1 MTLSQ
6 TQATVGALAD
16 NDPTET
22 VVVSLQPP
30 PKPPHHDGGGSGRI
44 SQTTEHLL
52 IAAGSIGRFDVFS
65 NTLWLLTTTRCYN
78 HHRDDCAGFLHN
90 AQARTFLL
98 RRCQTRQEPSHAPR
112 RGLWQVRLGQQEGP

>member
-30 PKPPHHDGGGSGRI
+30 PKPNHHDGGGGGGGNGRI

-52 IAAGSIGRFDVFS
+52 IAAGSIG
-65 NTLWLLTTTRCYN
+65 
-78 HHRDDCAGFLHN
+78 
-90 AQARTFLL
+90 
-98 RRCQTRQEPSHAPR
+98 
-112 RGLWQVRLGQQEGP
+112 

>member
-30 PKPPHHDGGGSGRI
+30 PKPHHDGGGNGRI

-52 IAAGSIGRFDVFS
+52 IAAGSIG
-65 NTLWLLTTTRCYN
+65 
-78 HHRDDCAGFLHN
+78 
-90 AQARTFLL
+90 
-98 RRCQTRQEPSHAPR
+98 
-112 RGLWQVRLGQQEGP
+112 

>member
-6 TQATVGALAD
+6 TKATVGALAD

-30 PKPPHHDGGGSGRI
+30 PKPHHDDAGNGRI

-52 IAAGSIGRFDVFS
+52 IAAGSIGKS
-65 NTLWLLTTTRCYN
+65 SI
-78 HHRDDCAGFLHN
+78 GPLHVLCTD
-90 AQARTFLL
+90 RY
-98 RRCQTRQEPSHAPR
+98 
-112 RGLWQVRLGQQEGP
+112 

>member
-6 TQATVGALAD
+6 TQASVGVLAD

-30 PKPPHHDGGGSGRI
+30 PRPSHDDGGSGRI

-52 IAAGSIGRFDVFS
+52 IAAGSIGRLHRKHGVCSVLINARRD
-65 NTLWLLTTTRCYN
+65 NHRCDGRVS
-78 HHRDDCAGFLHN
+78 HLHN
-90 AQARTFLL
+90 A
-98 RRCQTRQEPSHAPR
+98 
-112 RGLWQVRLGQQEGP
+112 

>member
-30 PKPPHHDGGGSGRI
+30 PRSHEGGGGNGRI

-52 IAAGSIGRFDVFS
+52 IAAGSIGR
-65 NTLWLLTTTRCYN
+65 L
-78 HHRDDCAGFLHN
+78 
-90 AQARTFLL
+90 
-98 RRCQTRQEPSHAPR
+98 
-112 RGLWQVRLGQQEGP
+112 

>member
-30 PKPPHHDGGGSGRI
+30 PPPPKPHHDGGGNGRI

-52 IAAGSIGRFDVFS
+52 IAAGSIGESRKSFMYVM
-65 NTLWLLTTTRCYN
+65 TTN
-78 HHRDDCAGFLHN
+78 W
-90 AQARTFLL
+90 
-98 RRCQTRQEPSHAPR
+98 S
-112 RGLWQVRLGQQEGP
+112 

>member
-30 PKPPHHDGGGSGRI
+30 PKPPHHEGGGNGRI

-52 IAAGSIGRFDVFS
+52 IAAGSIGRFSVFCEL
-65 NTLWLLTTTRCYN
+65 LWLLTTVRCYY
-78 HHRDDCAGFLHN
+78 HHRDDCAGFLHY
-90 AQARTFLL
+90 ASARPILL
-98 RRCQTRQEPSHAPR
+98 RRA
-112 RGLWQVRLGQQEGP
+112 

>member
-16 NDPTET
+16 SDPTET

-30 PKPPHHDGGGSGRI
+30 PESGRDGSGSGRI

-52 IAAGSIGRFDVFS
+52 IAAGSIGGSLGQNNLRKS
-65 NTLWLLTTTRCYN
+65 LTEAR
-78 HHRDDCAGFLHN
+78 RDDNCRDGCTGHLYN
-90 AQARTFLL
+90 AQTGAVIR
-98 RRCQTRQEPSHAPR
+98 
-112 RGLWQVRLGQQEGP
+112 

>member
-30 PKPPHHDGGGSGRI
+30 PKPHHDGGGSGRI

-52 IAAGSIGRFDVFS
+52 IAAGSIG
-65 NTLWLLTTTRCYN
+65 
-78 HHRDDCAGFLHN
+78 G
-90 AQARTFLL
+90 
-98 RRCQTRQEPSHAPR
+98 SHKLVSALNSTD
-112 RGLWQVRLGQQEGP
+112 G

>member
-30 PKPPHHDGGGSGRI
+30 PKPNHHDGGGGNGRI

-52 IAAGSIGRFDVFS
+52 IAAGSIG
-65 NTLWLLTTTRCYN
+65 
-78 HHRDDCAGFLHN
+78 
-90 AQARTFLL
+90 
-98 RRCQTRQEPSHAPR
+98 
-112 RGLWQVRLGQQEGP
+112 